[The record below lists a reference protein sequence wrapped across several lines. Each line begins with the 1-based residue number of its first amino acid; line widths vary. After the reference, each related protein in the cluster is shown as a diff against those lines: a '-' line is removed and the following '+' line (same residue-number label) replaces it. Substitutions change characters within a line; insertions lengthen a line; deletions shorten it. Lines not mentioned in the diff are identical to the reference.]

1 MVKILLSLVILF
13 QIGINASGKDST
25 LYVAF
30 YNLENLFDTEDDP
43 NTDDAEFLIDSQKEW
58 NQERLERKM
67 FNMARVIRSMND
79 GKAPDIIGIC
89 EVEHGF
95 LLDSM
100 NNHFLADKKYKS
112 VSPNSPDG
120 RGIQTGIMFKSDK
133 FELLEVYADTVKLKG
148 RSRTRLILGAAL
160 LFNKADT
167 IYFFSNHWPSRRG
180 GQEESEI
187 NRIIAAK
194 TLRSRVESILYQKSN
209 AKIIIVGDLNDEPNN
224 ISILEHLK
232 AKPLLCNPEATTVL
246 TAVDDETDLF
256 NLSYQKFSNGFG
268 SYKFQD
274 DWNMLDQIIVSR
286 DLIIGDKIKYIC
298 DSFEVYTPEFIVT
311 KSGKYKGAPFPTYA
325 GNRYLGGYSDHF
337 PVVAKFKVIDS
348 RKESK
353 SKNKSKSK
361 SKSKS

>member
-1 MVKILLSLVILF
+1 MAKFLLVIIFLF
-13 QIGINASGKDST
+13 QIGLNASGKDST

-43 NTDDAEFLIDSQKEW
+43 TTDDSEFQIDSPKEW

-79 GKAPDIIGIC
+79 GNAPDIIGVC

-100 NNHFLADKKYKS
+100 NNLFLSDKKYLS

-133 FELLEVYADTVKLKG
+133 FKLLEVYADTVKLRG
-148 RSRTRLILGAAL
+148 RSRTRLILGTAL
-160 LFNKADT
+160 LFFDKDT

-187 NRIIAAK
+187 NRITAAK
-194 TLRSRVESILYQKSN
+194 TLRTRVESILYLKPD
-209 AKIIIVGDLNDEPNN
+209 AKIIIVGDFNDEPNN

-232 AKPLLCNPEATTVL
+232 AKPLLCDVDSDNKL
-246 TAVDDETDLF
+246 TAIDDETDLF
-256 NLSYQKFSNGFG
+256 NLSYQKFSDGIG

-286 DLIIGDKIKYIC
+286 DLIIGKKFRYIC
-298 DSFEVYTPEFIVT
+298 NSFDVYSPEFIVT

-337 PVVAKFKVIDS
+337 PVVAKFKIFDNS
-348 RKESK
+348 EKI
-353 SKNKSKSK
+353 KNKNKK
-361 SKSKS
+361 KY

>member
-1 MVKILLSLVILF
+1 MKKILLIVLLLF
-13 QIGINASGKDST
+13 QVSIIAVGKDTT

-43 NTDDAEFLIDSQKEW
+43 NTDDSEFQIGSQKEW

-67 FNMARVIRSMND
+67 FNMARVIRSMNN

-89 EVEHGF
+89 EVEHDF

-100 NNHFLADKKYKS
+100 SNHFLSDMKYKS

-120 RGIQTGIMFKSDK
+120 RGIQTGIMFKSEK
-133 FELLEVYADTVKLKG
+133 FKLLEVYADTVKLKG

-160 LFNKADT
+160 LFNKVDT

-187 NRIIAAK
+187 NRITAAK
-194 TLRSRVESILYQKSN
+194 TLRTRVESILYQKRN

-232 AKPLLCNPEATTVL
+232 AKPLLCSVEEDIKL
-246 TAVDDETDLF
+246 TSVDDETDLF
-256 NLSYQKFSNGFG
+256 NLSYQKFSDGFG

-274 DWNMLDQIIVSR
+274 EWNMLDQIIVSR
-286 DLIIGDKIKYIC
+286 DLIIGKRITYIC
-298 DSFEVYTPEFIVT
+298 DSFEVYNPEFIVT

-337 PVVAKFKVIDS
+337 PVVAKFKIS
-348 RKESK
+348 RGK
-353 SKNKSKSK
+353 
-361 SKSKS
+361 